1 MSQVKSVSFQK
12 GLSEQGP
19 TSVLGFNQSW
29 FENLIEQKGYNVI
42 HEKALQCPCKGKGTN
57 ALSTCKNCGSCG
69 WIFVNPYSTRMI
81 LHSMN
86 QDTQFKDWGQE
97 NLGTVHISVKNAD
110 RLCYMDRITLIDSTA
125 DFNEVRHFRR
135 SDDGVLFTYCSY
147 HIKEVNY
154 AGLFLSDSEQLKKLV
169 ENTDFTFDGNKIFLN
184 SSYDAFWDEEN
195 PFSITLRYVHQP
207 QYHVIDLSRQVANSR
222 IDILDKKA
230 QMVDL
235 PLAAVGRRA
244 HFVLDTEN
252 ISFTRLL
259 NNSYNDRGCSTII
272 KQVDGSFSKLC

>member
-1 MSQVKSVSFQK
+1 MTQVKSVSFQK

-29 FENLIEQKGYNVI
+29 FENLIDQKGYNVI

-69 WIFVNPYSTRMI
+69 WIFVNPYSTRMV

-97 NLGTVHISVKNAD
+97 NLGTVHISVRNAD

-135 SDDGVLFTYCSY
+135 SDDGVLFAYCSY

-154 AGLFLSDSEQLKKLV
+154 AGLFLSDSEPLKKLV

-252 ISFTRLL
+252 IGFTRLL
-259 NNSYNDRGCSTII
+259 NNSYNDRGCSTIV